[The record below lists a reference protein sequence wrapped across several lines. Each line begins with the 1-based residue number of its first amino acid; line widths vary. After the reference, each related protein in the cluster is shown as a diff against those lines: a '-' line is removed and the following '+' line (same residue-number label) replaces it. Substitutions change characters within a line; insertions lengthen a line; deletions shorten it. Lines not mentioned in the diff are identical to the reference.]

1 MRIRFGY
8 VSTALSLWECS
19 PSKTITFTNWQKLSK
34 EERIPRL
41 LELAKLNLHN
51 TKRALM
57 YNVAHEIDLYRLSSS
72 IVPLATHPEVNWDYM
87 SDLKEELKDVGD
99 FVRAH
104 KLRLSF
110 HPNQYTL
117 FTSDKKQVTLN
128 AVKDMEYHYNIL
140 AGMGIEDVSL
150 INIHVGG
157 AYGDKLEAI
166 KRFDESIQL
175 LPSNVKSRMTLENDD
190 KTYTTSETL
199 AVCKQHSIPLMF
211 DYHHHMANLSEE
223 SIEELLPA
231 IFETWDNFGLIPK
244 VHISSP
250 KSEKQF
256 RHHADYVDLE
266 FVLPFLKVAKSIGR
280 DFDMMIEAKEKDW
293 AALKLV
299 EDISTIRGIKRVRGG
314 AVEWK

>member
-8 VSTALSLWECS
+8 VSTALSLWESS
-19 PSKTITFTNWQKLSK
+19 PSKTITFTNWKKLSK

-41 LELAKLNLHN
+41 VELAKLNLHN

-72 IVPLATHPEVNWDYM
+72 IVPLATHPEVNWNYM

-99 FVRAH
+99 FVRTH

-190 KTYTTSETL
+190 KTYTASETL
-199 AVCKQHSIPLMF
+199 AVCKRHSIPLMF

-223 SIEELLPA
+223 SIEDLLPA
-231 IFETWDNFGLIPK
+231 VFETWDNFGIIPK

-266 FVLPFLKVAKSIGR
+266 FILPFLKVAKSIGR
-280 DFDMMIEAKEKDW
+280 DFDMMIEAKEKDR